1 MLNNNINRLMSES
14 SSNKN
19 QESKELESKEP
30 EKLILRIRSPSETAY
45 LNAKSH
51 ASDLASDFA
60 SDFASDLASDLNQ
73 LIEPELEVY
82 LTPSMLSHD
91 EHSDLEATSPKLK
104 FGDIK
109 IHEYKSLSPLSTQSV
124 SPNQNNNKLCN
135 IKKETN
141 PSTPRMK

>member
-1 MLNNNINRLMSES
+1 MSES

-51 ASDLASDFA
+51 ASDLASDF
-60 SDFASDLASDLNQ
+60 ASDLNQ